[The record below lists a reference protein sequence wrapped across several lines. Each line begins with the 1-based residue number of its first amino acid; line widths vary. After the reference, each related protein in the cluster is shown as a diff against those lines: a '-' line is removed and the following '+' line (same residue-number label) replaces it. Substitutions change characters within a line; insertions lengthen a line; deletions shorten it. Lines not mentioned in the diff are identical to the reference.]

1 MDFLQDAVVI
11 AGGNPRRL
19 LDVARELNNGSTKW
33 PDLSRAYAARD
44 RALAQLGRPTHML
57 AKELEVVGAA
67 SASDSR
73 LQERM
78 GWSRSRLVQVLDQLE
93 EHGLAT
99 ARSVKPKGQGR
110 PRKVYRLVPAMA
122 FLRKQQEGT
131 E

>member
-44 RALAQLGRPTHML
+44 RALAQLGRPAHML